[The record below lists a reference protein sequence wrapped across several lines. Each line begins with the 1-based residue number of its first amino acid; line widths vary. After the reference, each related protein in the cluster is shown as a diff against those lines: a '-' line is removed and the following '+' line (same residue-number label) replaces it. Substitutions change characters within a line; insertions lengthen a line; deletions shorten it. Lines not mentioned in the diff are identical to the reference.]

1 MRALGHSAPGRNER
15 QSGIKQK
22 GFLRSEAEALLK
34 SGAGGG
40 WVRCGSKPPGRLIVP
55 EASLVVA
62 ATQSSGMVC
71 SAFDK
76 IPLGAE
82 PKLLVPSPRT
92 AILFPTFVSAH
103 ADLIFGDVFPTAG
116 IF

>member
-1 MRALGHSAPGRNER
+1 
-15 QSGIKQK
+15 
-22 GFLRSEAEALLK
+22 
-34 SGAGGG
+34 
-40 WVRCGSKPPGRLIVP
+40 
-55 EASLVVA
+55 
-62 ATQSSGMVC
+62 MVC

-82 PKLLVPSPRT
+82 PKLLVPSRRT

>member
-1 MRALGHSAPGRNER
+1 
-15 QSGIKQK
+15 
-22 GFLRSEAEALLK
+22 
-34 SGAGGG
+34 
-40 WVRCGSKPPGRLIVP
+40 LIVP

-82 PKLLVPSPRT
+82 PKLLVPSRRT
-92 AILFPTFVSAH
+92 AILFPTFMSAH
-103 ADLIFGDVFPTAG
+103 ADLIFGDVFPTVGDILEGHLRVRRATRSA
-116 IF
+116 FAS